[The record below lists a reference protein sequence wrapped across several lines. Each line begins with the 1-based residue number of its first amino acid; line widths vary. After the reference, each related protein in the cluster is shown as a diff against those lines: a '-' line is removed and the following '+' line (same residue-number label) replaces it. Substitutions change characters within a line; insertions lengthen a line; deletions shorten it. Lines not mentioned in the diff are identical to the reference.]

1 MKKKL
6 LFAVAMMLAA
16 VGAKA
21 QTDVTSTYLT
31 NADFSQST
39 PIDNHLCGYGKDMDS
54 PENNTTYYGAQTV
67 DGWSF
72 EVLRGETDTEGY
84 ENSGMGGAVFAYGS
98 SWEMRGKGVTAPAA
112 NPAGVASGNCLGFFG
127 VWGCGGYYYQEV
139 ELSAG
144 GYELTIPVYNQSGTQ
159 GNTSYI
165 GFIPNEG
172 SKHVAAC
179 NPTVGQWTTQ
189 TVKFT
194 LTEKTA
200 GRIAL
205 GYQSTGSG
213 SAANPMIY
221 FDGVTIKWTDPL
233 KALKAEYNDALDEA
247 NLALDNSDY
256 INVQG
261 TERTNLAATLI
272 AKPAE
277 TEAGYTAAIEALNS
291 ATAAFKN
298 AKSSYDE
305 LAEINAAAAKL
316 GLEELSAESGDE
328 AIEQAHVQNV
338 AVYNKVNADFTFP
351 VSLGSWTE
359 TGATQQ
365 IHDQHWDG
373 TTGNGASTYY
383 EPNQWGAGSV
393 NWEISQTLAGLP
405 AGDYV
410 LMATGRRS
418 GDVTMT
424 MSAAGES
431 VSTFPNADFGLGVD
445 KSGAAN
451 FGEGDFAN
459 NGAGRGWQWR
469 YIPFTLTEAGDV
481 EISVTATAPTTHQWC
496 SICEFRLLAKPEAE
510 TAIAK
515 AELLAAINQANA
527 VDKEFNVGTSV
538 FQKVPSAAE
547 DFESIIG
554 AAQDVYDDSKA
565 TLEAV
570 EASTVAVKQAIDDFA
585 NAPVNAPEAGKK
597 YYITEATPE
606 HPYEGNAIVAGLGA
620 ITTNNPTGYVFNV
633 KSPVSDYLAQGFTF
647 TSAEDAENPN
657 NYYISIELPEGTVY
671 LTNGTNNASPASW
684 APSQIQGTTN
694 SEAKMA
700 FRIAASSTVEGAFNI
715 YNTATNSTIAA
726 QAGGNIY
733 TEPGNAEFALA
744 DVTKAKVETA
754 IAEGMYA
761 TRIYPFVPEAIGD
774 VTYYSCE
781 AVSEKELTLT
791 EVTELAANTPY
802 ILFAESEVNDT
813 QEGFGMAAA
822 DTYTAG
828 YLTGTFASVE
838 IPVGSYVLQTLNDF
852 QAFYKV
858 EAIEAAYMSAPY
870 RAYLT
875 VPGYSAKTL
884 GFGGDATAIS
894 TIEALT
900 SGNFEGIYNAAG
912 AKLNRMEKGVN
923 IIRMTD
929 GTTRKVMI
937 K

>member
-6 LFAVAMMLAA
+6 LFAAAMMLAA

-31 NADFSQST
+31 NADFSQGT
-39 PIDNHLCGYGKDMDS
+39 PIDNHVCGYGKDMAK
-54 PENNTTYYGAQTV
+54 NGTNYYGFQAV
-67 DGWSF
+67 DGWSY
-72 EVLRGETDTEGY
+72 EVLAGVTDEGGFTD
-84 ENSGMGGAVFAYGS
+84 SGMGGAVFAYGS
-98 SWEMRGKGVTAPAA
+98 EWQLKGNNTSAPAT
-112 NPAGVASGNCLGFFG
+112 NPAGEASGNCLGFFG
-127 VWGCGGYYYQEV
+127 VWGNGGYYYQEV
-139 ELSAG
+139 ELPAG
-144 GYELTIPVYNQSGTQ
+144 GYTLTIPIYNQSGTQ
-159 GNTSYI
+159 GNTSYT
-165 GFIPNEG
+165 GFIPDEG
-172 SKHVAAC
+172 TSYTTAI
-179 NPTVGQWTTQ
+179 NTTVGQWTTK
-189 TVKFT
+189 TIKFT
-194 LTEKTA
+194 LTAETK
-200 GRIAL
+200 GKIAL
-205 GYQSTGSG
+205 GYKSTGGG
-213 SAANPMIY
+213 SAANPMLF
-221 FDGVTIKWTDPL
+221 FDGVSITYTDPL
-233 KALKAEYNDALDEA
+233 QAVKADYEAALADAKAAMENPAYSNVNGNEKS
-247 NLALDNSDY
+247 NLASV
-256 INVQG
+256 IS
-261 TERTNLAATLI
+261 ATPE
-272 AKPAE
+272 A
-277 TEAGYTAAIEALNS
+277 TEAGYIAATEALNT
-291 ATAAFKN
+291 ATTAFLAAKV
-298 AKSSYDE
+298 SYDE

-316 GLEELSAESGDE
+316 GIEALSAESAEE
-328 AIEQAHVQNV
+328 AIAQAHVQNV
-338 AVYNKVNADFTFP
+338 AVYNKVTADFTFP
-351 VSLGSWTE
+351 VSLGTSWTQ
-359 TGATQQ
+359 TGKSNMNKSG
-365 IHDQHWDG
+365 QHWDG
-373 TTGNGASTYY
+373 TSTSTYY
-383 EPNQWGAGSV
+383 EPDQWGAGSV

-445 KSGAAN
+445 TSGAAN
-451 FGEGDFAN
+451 FGEGTFAAD
-459 NGAGRGWQWR
+459 GQGRGWQWR

-481 EISVTATAPTTHQWC
+481 EIKVTATAPSTHQWA
-496 SICEFRLLAKPEAE
+496 SITEFKLLAKPEAE

-527 VDKEFNVGTSV
+527 VDKEFNVGTGV
-538 FQKVPSAAE
+538 FQKIPSAAE
-547 DFESIIG
+547 DFTSIIG
-554 AAQDVYDDSKA
+554 SAQDVYDDSNA

-570 EASTVAVKQAIDDFA
+570 EATTAAVKQAIDDFA

-597 YYITEATPE
+597 YYITEATPG

-620 ITTNNPTGYVFNV
+620 ITTNNPTGYFFNV

-647 TSAEDAENPN
+647 TSAADAENPN
-657 NYYISIELPEGTVY
+657 NYYISIDLPEGTVY

-744 DVTKAKVETA
+744 DVAKAKVETA

-828 YLTGTFASVE
+828 YLTGTFTSVE
-838 IPVGSYVLQTLNDF
+838 IPAGNYVLQTLNDI

-875 VPGYSAKTL
+875 VPSSGAKTL

-912 AKLNRMEKGVN
+912 AKINRMEKGVN